1 MQLVHKPERC
11 KEKNRTIQNKA
22 FVFFQFYFRGTCM
35 CIGMC
40 VFSCHVD
47 CFFFF
52 FYKPIKYI
60 TPLNA
65 IINSYMLNFGHAC
78 VCIAILLSYRR
89 VGGKKT
95 SELWCSFIILS
106 QLVKRSILF
115 LPKRWLQLS
124 NSKNVMVG
132 LYKTRIMTVLFSV
145 PLKKDLL

>member
-1 MQLVHKPERC
+1 
-11 KEKNRTIQNKA
+11 
-22 FVFFQFYFRGTCM
+22 M

-52 FYKPIKYI
+52 FNKPIKYI

-115 LPKRWLQLS
+115 LTEEMTTVKQQQES
-124 NSKNVMVG
+124 HGG
-132 LYKTRIMTVLFSV
+132 LIQNKDNDCAVQCSTEKGPFINEFASV
-145 PLKKDLL
+145 FCQTAST